1 MFEIEYHESFEYYKF
16 LYRQK
21 VGKGKMK
28 HIRDHMWD
36 RPENGGI
43 RDMPKD
49 DNIIQTITDEWIQ
62 QYTNEM
68 EYKDVKKKK
77 TCHFQTFYWD
87 FFPDTVLVVPEVSV
101 PCSDQGSPAQRKE
114 CHNVTLR
121 N

>member
-77 TCHFQTFYWD
+77 LAISKHFTETFFLIRSWLCLR
-87 FFPDTVLVVPEVSV
+87 FQFHVQIRVHLPNE
-101 PCSDQGSPAQRKE
+101 K
-114 CHNVTLR
+114 NVIMLL
-121 N
+121 